1 MCAARSP
8 TLDTLAIIVLVFLAQ
23 AVTAALGT
31 GITALLLVAP
41 PLLEPPWS
49 LVTGVY
55 AHGSFA
61 HLAGN
66 AASLAILG
74 LIVERGTSRG
84 RFHAF
89 FLLTGMLSILAEA
102 YYQIA
107 MGTPRAVLGASGAV
121 FALLGYVLA
130 GNPLSGGLLNRLDLP
145 AWVQL
150 LVVGVIAG
158 AIALW
163 ATPKGAALIGHFTGL
178 VLGLVAG
185 RLKLLRVP

>member
-8 TLDTLAIIVLVFLAQ
+8 TLDTLAIILVVFLAQ
-23 AVTAALGT
+23 AVTAAVGT
-31 GITALLLVAP
+31 GITAILVLAP
-41 PLLEPPWS
+41 PLVEPPWS
-49 LVTGVY
+49 PITSVY
-55 AHGSFA
+55 AHGSIA
-61 HLAGN
+61 HLVGN
-66 AASLAILG
+66 ATSLAILG
-74 LIVERGTSRG
+74 LIVERGTTRG

-89 FLLTGMLSILAEA
+89 FLTTGVISVFAEG

-145 AWVQL
+145 TWLQL
-150 LVVGVIAG
+150 LVVGAAAG

-163 ATPKGAALIGHFTGL
+163 ATPEGAALVGHFTGL

-185 RLKLLRVP
+185 RLRLLRVP